1 MSRKPTLARWLRDD
15 LGWFPGWIKAKKNK
29 KNWLHYFGPIS
40 FDWGSIAAPCGAAA
54 GCTGNKCERSNQ
66 SIRRLRV
73 TARRKE
79 KKPRG
84 CKSRPFISV
93 IKGVRRG
100 KVLLRIHVYVQKR
113 RSRMEDAGCRAPSAS
128 HRHILTDGLTPSDP
142 FHPSPDIA
150 RSTTWPAHWQQRWAI
165 TAHALTMRYFVVQTC
180 QSEAVGLLIFR
191 SQICA
196 YIWFFFSS
204 LSHTFRQKKK
214 NWKRQRQGFAR
225 STESNQEKS
234 AESKKLN
241 KSVRCFK
248 RRSGTARLEGFSR
261 RDRSLSKYA
270 LCKAFN
276 RFPVGFKSNPI
287 FWFSLPSSSCQ
298 VAIRGKL

>member
-1 MSRKPTLARWLRDD
+1 MRDYESQQAATVMLPQIFRHHRKLEQKADSR
-15 LGWFPGWIKAKKNK
+15 
-29 KNWLHYFGPIS
+29 
-40 FDWGSIAAPCGAAA
+40 
-54 GCTGNKCERSNQ
+54 Q
-66 SIRRLRV
+66 M
-73 TARRKE
+73 TARRFGVVPRLDQS
-79 KKPRG
+79 KKKKKKLAPLLWPNFIWLREHCCAVRSSCWMHRQQVWAVKSINQEIESDRTTERKKTRG

-150 RSTTWPAHWQQRWAI
+150 WSTTWPAHWQQRWAI

-196 YIWFFFSS
+196 YIWFFFSLS
-204 LSHTFRQKKK
+204 LSHF
-214 NWKRQRQGFAR
+214 
-225 STESNQEKS
+225 
-234 AESKKLN
+234 
-241 KSVRCFK
+241 
-248 RRSGTARLEGFSR
+248 
-261 RDRSLSKYA
+261 
-270 LCKAFN
+270 
-276 RFPVGFKSNPI
+276 
-287 FWFSLPSSSCQ
+287 
-298 VAIRGKL
+298 